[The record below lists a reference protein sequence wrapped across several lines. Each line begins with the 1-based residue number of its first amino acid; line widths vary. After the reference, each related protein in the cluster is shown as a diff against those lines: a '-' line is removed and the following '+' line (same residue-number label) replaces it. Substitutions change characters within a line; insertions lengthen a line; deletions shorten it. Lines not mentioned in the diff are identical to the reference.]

1 MKALLLGMALVVAS
15 AATAVAAECPAVH
28 AEVQKMYG
36 KRFDKQASTIRQADT
51 QAMMLEKAGKKQEAM
66 MLCEKIA
73 KDGGLMLK
81 K

>member
-1 MKALLLGMALVVAS
+1 MKAMLLGMAFVVAS

-36 KRFDKQASTIRQADT
+36 KRFDKKAASVREADT
-51 QAMMLEKAGKKQEAM
+51 QAMRLEKAGKKQEAM
-66 MLCEKIA
+66 MMCDKIA
-73 KDGGLMLK
+73 KESLMMK